1 MRSFLASLIPI
12 LAWTQVDGQQTS
24 QRKSESETYTI
35 NQTNFYR
42 ISQNSFAHS
51 HPVAFSIGYPS
62 GWTKNEG
69 PAMEGTGDLAT
80 TSPRLICWFSSHPG
94 ASPSGQI
101 FIERTI
107 PGSTAKKDAEDFF
120 RLRQRFAQ
128 EQISTEI
135 KTKAGDS
142 GYMVTSEHEPP
153 SGPRGPSCVL
163 FFHVGK
169 KGHIQV
175 SIWARGTKPELD
187 SLRNLVL
194 ETLRF
199 DEG

>member
-1 MRSFLASLIPI
+1 
-12 LAWTQVDGQQTS
+12 
-24 QRKSESETYTI
+24 
-35 NQTNFYR
+35 
-42 ISQNSFAHS
+42 
-51 HPVAFSIGYPS
+51 
-62 GWTKNEG
+62 
-69 PAMEGTGDLAT
+69 MEGTGDLAS
-80 TSPRLICWFSSHPG
+80 TSPQLICWFSSLAG

-101 FIERTI
+101 RVERTI
-107 PGSTAKKDAEDFF
+107 PGSTAKKDAENFLTA
-120 RLRQRFAQ
+120 RKRFAA
-128 EQISTEI
+128 EQIFTEI
-135 KTKAGDS
+135 KTRAGDS

-175 SIWARGTKPELD
+175 SIWSRGTKPELD